1 MHQAI
6 HVEGVGHL
14 LSSVDIGST
23 TGIHLEGYNSLCQ
36 QNYTHT
42 EGRYASPWVQGMRA
56 ASNAYIKY
64 PGDLQRTEVT
74 MASYT
79 TGLSGQW
86 APFVIPTPGTPLYA
100 TGVGFSWGSG
110 NTGIGIINQN
120 TINFTG
126 INGGGVYGM
135 AYPGIWSYFADV
147 LVMATQT
154 GLVGGNLS
162 MTTWDMTASFKVY
175 NNTIKYSTIRDWF
188 GTVYTTGQAYSGITG
203 MLADDTNGKRFLSF
217 GANPNSWLSV
227 MSTDSGT
234 GTIWNTHIRLLE
246 IFTPTGSSY

>member
-1 MHQAI
+1 
-6 HVEGVGHL
+6 
-14 LSSVDIGST
+14 
-23 TGIHLEGYNSLCQ
+23 
-36 QNYTHT
+36 
-42 EGRYASPWVQGMRA
+42 
-56 ASNAYIKY
+56 
-64 PGDLQRTEVT
+64 
-74 MASYT
+74 
-79 TGLSGQW
+79 
-86 APFVIPTPGTPLYA
+86 
-100 TGVGFSWGSG
+100 
-110 NTGIGIINQN
+110 
-120 TINFTG
+120 
-126 INGGGVYGM
+126 
-135 AYPGIWSYFADV
+135 
-147 LVMATQT
+147 MATQT